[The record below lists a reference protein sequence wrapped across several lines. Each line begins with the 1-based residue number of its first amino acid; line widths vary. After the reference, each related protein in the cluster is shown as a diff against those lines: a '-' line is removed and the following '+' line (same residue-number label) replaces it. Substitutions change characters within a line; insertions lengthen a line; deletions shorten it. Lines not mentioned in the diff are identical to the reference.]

1 LNDGV
6 TDLAAAHARLRP
18 LMFSIAYRMLGSV
31 TEAEDVVQ
39 EALLRMH
46 TAAEPIQS
54 PEAYA
59 VTVTTRLAIDQLRS
73 ARARREEY
81 VGTWL
86 PEPLVASAAEPDP
99 ATVAAQAA
107 DVSFAFLVLLERLSP
122 VERAVFLLRE
132 VFGYGYD
139 EVAAIVGK
147 TEANCR
153 QLLRRARH
161 RLQQD
166 TPRYQPSPAH
176 RDELVDRFLAACTN
190 GDLEALERT
199 LADHVTFYADGGGK
213 AAAVTHPVHGRTQ
226 VARFILG
233 LVRHARR
240 HHQRIEP
247 VSVNGEPGARLVDD
261 AGRVLAVLALDMQDG
276 AVRAL
281 YNVVNPDKLAHL
293 SRAAF

>member
-6 TDLAAAHARLRP
+6 TDLAATHARLRP

-46 TAAEPIQS
+46 STAEPIQS

-59 VTVTTRLAIDQLRS
+59 VTVTTRLAIDHLRS

-86 PEPLVASAAEPDP
+86 PEPLVASTAAPDP
-99 ATVAAQAA
+99 ATVATQTA

-139 EVAAIVGK
+139 QVAATVGR

-153 QLLRRARH
+153 QLLRRAH
-161 RLQQD
+161 QRLQRD
-166 TPRYQPSPAH
+166 SPRYQPSLAH
-176 RDELVDRFLAACTN
+176 RDELVDRFLAACNN

-199 LADHVTFYADGGGK
+199 LAKDVTFYADGGGK
-213 AAAVTHPVHGRTQ
+213 AAAVARPVHGRTQ

-240 HHQRIEP
+240 HHQRIEL
-247 VSVNGEPGARLVDD
+247 VSVNGEPGVRVVDA
-261 AGRVLAVLALDMQDG
+261 AGHVLAVLALDVLDG

-281 YNVVNPDKLAHL
+281 YNVVNPDKLTHPSQTDL
-293 SRAAF
+293 